1 MLKTFHSFIS
11 PVIHVPARAMA
22 TLSLFVLVFHF
33 AISVLASPR
42 SLVARSHERD
52 AIPGG
57 DTGPPGDYHDGSWES
72 KTGDWG
78 SSSQYDG
85 TWDHSSTLSHPGS
98 QYGGGGGDW
107 GHTSTCAVSTIIETS
122 TSTSTVYVSGPDHTT
137 YYPASTVYITG
148 SEHTSFV
155 PASTVTITGP
165 AETSVSII
173 TQLAAPTTVFI
184 THNGPGW
191 NRTITHEETSVAT
204 TTQREISTIYSEET
218 TTATSV
224 VTLPGRLLKCTDGR
238 LC

>member
-1 MLKTFHSFIS
+1 
-11 PVIHVPARAMA
+11 MA
-22 TLSLFVLVFHF
+22 TLSLFVLVFYF

-42 SLVARSHERD
+42 NQIARSHERD
-52 AIPGG
+52 AIPGE
-57 DTGPPGDYHDGSWES
+57 DTGPPGDYHDGYWES

-78 SSSQYDG
+78 SSSQYDV
-85 TWDHSSTLSHPGS
+85 TWDHSSTLSNPGS
-98 QYGGGGGDW
+98 QYGGGGGGGGDW
-107 GHTSTCAVSTIIETS
+107 GHTSTCAVFTIIETS
-122 TSTSTVYVSGPDHTT
+122 TSTSTVYVSGPDHTA

-148 SEHTSFV
+148 SEYTSFV
-155 PASTVTITGP
+155 PASTVTIAAP

-173 TQLAAPTTVFI
+173 TQPAAPTTVFI

-191 NRTITHEETSVAT
+191 NRTVTHQETSVAT
-204 TTQREISTIYSEET
+204 TTQREVSTIYNEET